1 MKATL
6 KYNLPEDE
14 KDFNMACKAGDL
26 TDALWGIEQHLRS
39 VDRRETG
46 DDIEKI
52 REEFYNILTRYDIN
66 LDNLIE

>member
-1 MKATL
+1 MKAKLT
-6 KYNLPEDE
+6 YNLPEDE
-14 KDFNMACKAGDL
+14 KDFNMACKAGDMAS
-26 TDALWGIEQHLRS
+26 ALRDVGQYLRN

-52 REEFYNILTRYDIN
+52 RKEFYDILTHHDIN